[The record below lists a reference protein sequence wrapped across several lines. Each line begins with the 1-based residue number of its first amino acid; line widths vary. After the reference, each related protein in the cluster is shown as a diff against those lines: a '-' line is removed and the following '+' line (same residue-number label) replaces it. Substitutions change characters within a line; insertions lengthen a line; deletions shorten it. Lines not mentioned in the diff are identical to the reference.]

1 MCRAWACW
9 SVAMNSQKGQ
19 GMWATGIRL
28 WCWWFWF
35 AIQKHRQYDRLK
47 WFWFAIQKPRSF
59 HDPMVSTWDFGGLQC
74 FCRLCTL
81 GETERSPT
89 SARSPASA
97 ETVFRPFHDDP
108 EVRHT
113 QDSPIQLDPDN
124 TIVTLTVISDTESIE
139 EDHEDPHIESE
150 SFPPSY
156 TESSNDPVINK
167 LQNTEYVDNDVDVED
182 VDDDEEGAGAYFV
195 WVRHSDGHTHCELH

>member
-1 MCRAWACW
+1 M
-9 SVAMNSQKGQ
+9 
-19 GMWATGIRL
+19 

-35 AIQKHRQYDRLK
+35 AIQKPRQYDRLK

-124 TIVTLTVISDTESIE
+124 TSVGGTL
-139 EDHEDPHIESE
+139 PIESLRFTHDTI
-150 SFPPSY
+150 SRVFHAGNHCGSPLVGLVSDLCTDLAGIIQVSPPLQVVWHRGASPWHVRRN
-156 TESSNDPVINK
+156 TPLRWKSSHALSCIQTISSWRS
-167 LQNTEYVDNDVDVED
+167 L
-182 VDDDEEGAGAYFV
+182 
-195 WVRHSDGHTHCELH
+195 